1 MKKTLISIAVLGA
14 MSSAA
19 FAQSNVTI
27 YGIVDAGIVAER
39 GGKSGSVNK
48 VTSGVANASRLG
60 FKGTED
66 LGGGLQALFV
76 LEGGI
81 KADTGESDVSG
92 SIANRQSF
100 VGLRSKEAGTLTLG
114 RQYTPFYNAL
124 SQVGDPFAAGLAGTA
139 KNLFPVAGANTRN
152 SNAVVYATPAYN
164 GVSAEFFY
172 GFGEKSN
179 NSAQRQVGAS
189 LNYSNGPLNARLA
202 YNNRNNDD
210 QPVLGGP
217 VAEKDTGRNTLLA
230 VNYDFQVAKAFF
242 MYSDNKGLNS
252 AALANTTNPYG
263 TAVVP
268 VASTKSADA
277 LIGVTVP
284 VGGAGKFIAS
294 YINKND
300 KTNLNQDANQ
310 WALGYTY
317 DLSKRTTTYVA
328 YAKIKNKNGAGYTV
342 GNNSEAGTG
351 DKAFNIGV
359 RHSF

>member
-39 GGKSGSVNK
+39 GGKAGSVNK

-81 KADTGESDVSG
+81 KADTGESDKAG

-114 RQYTPFYNAL
+114 RQYTPYYNAL

-139 KNLFPVAGANTRN
+139 KNLFPVQGENTRN
-152 SNAVVYATPAYN
+152 SNAAVYVTPSYN

-172 GFGEKSN
+172 GFGEQSN
-179 NSAQRQVGAS
+179 NSAGRQVGAS

-202 YNNRNNDD
+202 YNNRNNDVAAAGK
-210 QPVLGGP
+210 PV
-217 VAEKDTGRNTLLA
+217 VDNDTGRNTMLA

-242 MYSDNKGLNS
+242 MYSNNKGLNS
-252 AALANTTNPYG
+252 ATLASTSAYNQKD
-263 TAVVP
+263 P

-284 VGGAGKFIAS
+284 VGAAGKFIAS

-310 WALGYTY
+310 WGLGYTY

-342 GNNSEAGTG
+342 GNNSEAGSG